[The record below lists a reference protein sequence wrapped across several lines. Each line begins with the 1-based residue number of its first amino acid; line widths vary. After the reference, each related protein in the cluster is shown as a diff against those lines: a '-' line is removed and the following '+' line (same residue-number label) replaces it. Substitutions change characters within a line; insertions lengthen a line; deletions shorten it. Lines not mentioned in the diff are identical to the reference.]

1 METGRHT
8 FHKNERLCSKKK
20 IAGLFEKG
28 NTIYTPWLKII
39 WAENDEV
46 TASQA
51 QVAFSVPKKSVRL
64 AVTRNLIRRR
74 LREAYRKN
82 KQVLYDFLI
91 LNDLKISFMVIYRRN
106 EVLDYETAEKCIN
119 DMNSRLIDRLSRRD
133 NKC

>member
-20 IAGLFEKG
+20 IAGLIEKG
-28 NTIYTPWLKII
+28 NTIYTPCLKII
-39 WAENDEV
+39 WAENPEA
-46 TASQA
+46 TAGPA

-82 KQVLYDFLI
+82 KQTLYDFL
-91 LNDLKISFMVIYRRN
+91 DSDGVKISFMVIYRIK

-119 DMNSRLIDRLSRRD
+119 DMTSRLIDRIRRRD
-133 NKC
+133 QKC